1 MKSGKPITLS
11 YLLAFTNLL
20 IIKCSDASIYSRLNL
35 ISVNLKLIRA
45 VLKPD
50 MDKDEHL
57 KTNLNNATAR
67 MKELRKSYSSALEV
81 SYVYAAFNESFRAE
95 FEEKIY
101 DFLEDLYSY
110 IEEYSLINEKTYG
123 EVEAQS
129 WNLPV

>member
-20 IIKCSDASIYSRLNL
+20 IIKCSDGTVYSRLNL
-35 ISVNLKLIRA
+35 ISINLKLIRA
-45 VLKPD
+45 VLRPD
-50 MDKDEHL
+50 MAKNEELKNNLDK
-57 KTNLNNATAR
+57 ASAR
-67 MKELRKSYSSALEV
+67 IRELRTCYSSALEL
-81 SYVYAAFNESFRAE
+81 SYIYAAYNEPLRAE
-95 FEEKIY
+95 FEEKLF

-129 WNLPV
+129 WTLPV